1 MNNVL
6 AHFTNLITSLSLVFS
21 LKQKHV
27 HVPHSS
33 AGSKIQGPCYQFH
46 AYSFKIH
53 GLVTN

>member
-53 GLVTN
+53 GLMTN